1 VTNYEGIAR
10 GRGHT
15 RRVASSVWLPWTI
28 SALLLVSL
36 AAAAVVVGRPP
47 ELGGRVPAAALN
59 GQESM
64 TATSAQEI
72 RRNLNHGFGD
82 LTALARTLSK
92 RPVANRGDLRPLLAK
107 LRGPQGRY
115 RSLYVTNLR
124 GSVVAKVGSGRHP
137 SALPTRVTGPGMTH
151 AVDARGGQVI
161 ASYAPLAGPDGAR
174 WVLAGEYDLTRLRR
188 ALAHSAP
195 ASAWVVDDDGR
206 ALHTPTG
213 PPSYTEHDGA
223 FLRRASVLAGE
234 DAGYKVEAEPSDAP
248 PEVVAWAPVVG
259 PGPAGSLGLGVVS
272 SRPLDQLTEPAATPS
287 P

>member
-10 GRGHT
+10 DRGQT
-15 RRVASSVWLPWTI
+15 RRVVSSVWLPWTI

-36 AAAAVVVGRPP
+36 SVTAVVVGRPP
-47 ELGGRVPAAALN
+47 EVGGRVPVSVLN

-72 RRNLNHGFGD
+72 RRNLNHGFVD
-82 LTALARTLSK
+82 LTDLARTLSK
-92 RPVANRGDLRPLLAK
+92 RAVTDRGDLQPLLAK
-107 LRGPQGRY
+107 LRGPRGGY
-115 RSLYVTNLR
+115 RSLYVTDLR

-151 AVDARGGQVI
+151 AVDARGRQVI
-161 ASYAPLAGPDGAR
+161 ASYAPLAGPRGAR

-188 ALAHSAP
+188 SLEDTAP
-195 ASAWVVDDDGR
+195 ASAWVVDDNGR

-223 FLRRASVLAGE
+223 FLRRASDLAGE
-234 DAGYKVEAEPSDAP
+234 DAGYKVEAQPSDAP
-248 PEVVAWAPVVG
+248 PEVIAWAPVVG
-259 PGPAGSLGLGVVS
+259 PGPAGTLGLGVVS
-272 SRPLDQLTEPAATPS
+272 SRPLDQLTEPPVSPS

>member
-1 VTNYEGIAR
+1 VSNYEGIAR

-36 AAAAVVVGRPP
+36 SVTAVVVGRPP
-47 ELGGRVPAAALN
+47 ETGGRVPAAVLN
-59 GQESM
+59 GQESL

-72 RRNLNHGFGD
+72 RRNLNHGFVD
-82 LTALARTLSK
+82 LTALARTLSN
-92 RPVANRGDLRPLLAK
+92 RPVTDRGDLRPLLAK
-107 LRGPQGRY
+107 LRGRQGGY
-115 RSLYVTNLR
+115 RSLYVTDLR

-137 SALPTRVTGPGMTH
+137 SALPSRVTGPGMTH
-151 AVDARGGQVI
+151 AVDARGRQVI
-161 ASYAPLAGPDGAR
+161 ASYAPLAGPRGTR
-174 WVLAGEYDLTRLRR
+174 WVLAGEYDLTRLRH
-188 ALAHSAP
+188 ALEGAAP
-195 ASAWVVDDDGR
+195 ASAWVVDDNGR

-234 DAGYKVEAEPSDAP
+234 DAGYKVEAQRSDAP
-248 PEVVAWAPVVG
+248 PEVIAWAPVVG
-259 PGPAGSLGLGVVS
+259 PGPAGTLGLGVVS
-272 SRPLDQLTEPAATPS
+272 SRPLDQLTEPASPPS